1 MIIKYGG
8 NAMTDAATRQRAAA
22 ALYDATRGGEP
33 PVVVHGGGPFIQA
46 ALDAAG
52 LEHRFERGLRV
63 TTPESLEVI
72 ERVLTLL
79 GKRLAQEIGPAVG
92 LTGRDADLLH
102 ATRRAEL
109 GQVGRMQ
116 RVNPRAIAALR
127 AAGIVPVVA
136 CLALGEDGSLLN
148 VNADEVAGAVAG
160 ALGQGVVFLTNVP
173 GVLDDPA
180 DPASLLQHL
189 PASEALARI
198 ADGRIGGGMIPKV
211 EAALAAL
218 EMGAPFAVVADGRDP
233 DGVTAALGGGG
244 TRVTAS

>member
-127 AAGIVPVVA
+127 AADGARGGVPGAGRGRLAAERERGRVA
-136 CLALGEDGSLLN
+136 CVPARWVRGSRSSC
-148 VNADEVAGAVAG
+148 VGMPTTRPTP
-160 ALGQGVVFLTNVP
+160 QP
-173 GVLDDPA
+173 H
-180 DPASLLQHL
+180 HL
-189 PASEALARI
+189 PASGPWPASPDA
-198 ADGRIGGGMIPKV
+198 GS
-211 EAALAAL
+211 AAA
-218 EMGAPFAVVADGRDP
+218 
-233 DGVTAALGGGG
+233 
-244 TRVTAS
+244 